1 MAFHLQLGTDVDTL
15 MKFSINFSDALAV
28 GVATVDLAATVGLI
42 IAI

>member
-1 MAFHLQLGTDVDTL
+1 MDFHLQLGTDVDIL

-28 GVATVDLAATVGLI
+28 GVATVDLVVIVGLI